1 MHLFFYHAD
10 TGWSAPWAITPA
22 ELDEYLDDRQEKGF
36 TVIQMWAVSCDG
48 NAPNT
53 GGERPFNGTPFDI
66 QAANEAYFLN
76 IDSIIRK
83 AARRKMLTVFAPAWF
98 GADGICNRSRLN
110 TTNAAAYGRWLGNRY
125 KAFNNVAWIMGGDN
139 NLVMGNSDMT
149 PVARALANAIKAV
162 APHHLMT
169 FHSKGGVGS
178 GATVHQEAWLD
189 FNMAYEYQSSTW
201 HSGPELY
208 PQLQADFKRKPTKP
222 FVLGEAHYDWPG
234 TEWIGLPIRRQAYW
248 TYLSGG
254 AGHAYGQMSTMDFG
268 KCCEINWRE
277 GLNAPSA
284 IGMKHLKTLLASRA
298 WEKLVPDLEHQV
310 MTAGYEQGGAYAPFA
325 LASDGSFGLAYL
337 PNSRSVTVELGKFS
351 APITAKWLRSNER

>member
-1 MHLFFYHAD
+1 MVNITEFEREINEAIDAVLHSAD
-10 TGWSAPWAITPA
+10 PDRPVLESIGKAFKECNDVLGRYVDAVDPENQAA
-22 ELDEYLDDRQEKGF
+22 ELDDLR
-36 TVIQMWAVSCDG
+36 
-48 NAPNT
+48 
-53 GGERPFNGTPFDI
+53 
-66 QAANEAYFLN
+66 
-76 IDSIIRK
+76 
-83 AARRKMLTVFAPAWF
+83 
-98 GADGICNRSRLN
+98 
-110 TTNAAAYGRWLGNRY
+110 

-254 AGHAYGQMSTMDFG
+254 AGHAYGRMSTMDFG
-268 KCCEINWRE
+268 KCCEICWRE
-277 GLNAPSA
+277 GLMRPARSDDVRRP
-284 IGMKHLKTLLASRA
+284 L
-298 WEKLVPDLEHQV
+298 DLR
-310 MTAGYEQGGAYAPFA
+310 G
-325 LASDGSFGLAYL
+325 
-337 PNSRSVTVELGKFS
+337 
-351 APITAKWLRSNER
+351 